1 MDKSENAKRK
11 GLNVVLILVIT
22 GCAILLGIILKIKNN
37 SLEKNNIEIIDAT
50 YACAN
55 NPEKF
60 YEDNKYIYYFPCKQ
74 SSSVFVKFPNGNKL
88 LVTRAL
94 EDKKVT
100 INQLIKA
107 GLKVNKKEK

>member
-1 MDKSENAKRK
+1 MKKK
-11 GLNVVLILVIT
+11 GIKYVLILVFSVV
-22 GCAILLGIILKIKNN
+22 AIIIGIILSVKNN
-37 SLEKNNIEIIDAT
+37 ILERSSIEIIDAT

-55 NPEKF
+55 SPEKF
-60 YEDNKYIYYFPCKQ
+60 YEDKKYVYYFPCKQ
-74 SSSVFVKFPNGNKL
+74 SGSVFVKFPNGNKL

-107 GLKVNKKEK
+107 GLKVNKTEK